1 MGGQP
6 TDWYRLGLLTYEQV
20 QAWIVNL
27 RTGTGLDC
35 VKNSAT
41 SISCLGAAPLSKF
54 SKVNQRVLILN
65 KIILLLLSLSK
76 THQCWLI
83 TLNSKTDETDSL
95 RWCDLRVM
103 N

>member
-35 VKNSAT
+35 QLTNWYRLGLCKKLGDEYLMLAWARPLEASLVK
-41 SISCLGAAPLSKF
+41 
-54 SKVNQRVLILN
+54 
-65 KIILLLLSLSK
+65 
-76 THQCWLI
+76 
-83 TLNSKTDETDSL
+83 
-95 RWCDLRVM
+95 
-103 N
+103 